1 MSVIGDIL
9 KSETSK
15 MMDFHKR
22 QATGKAVESLRE
34 EFSSNGVKIFGIDY
48 WKEINEGVKAGT
60 LVSLDS
66 LINWGKGKSS
76 RYGISLPPFSAIQR
90 RLYAKGSSTPQE
102 KLEIAKQVLISTKTK
117 LDIEVKKQIDN
128 LLGLKK

>member
-1 MSVIGDIL
+1 
-9 KSETSK
+9 

-48 WKEINEGVKAGT
+48 WKEINEGIPAGT
-60 LVSLDS
+60 SVSLDVLS
-66 LINWGKGKSS
+66 SWVNSRSS
-76 RYGISLPPFSAIQR
+76 RYPNPDDWGIDGPFVQR
-90 RLYAKGSSTPQE
+90 NILMGNAWINKQKERLN
-102 KLEIAKQVLISTKTK
+102 IDKQVITNTKTK